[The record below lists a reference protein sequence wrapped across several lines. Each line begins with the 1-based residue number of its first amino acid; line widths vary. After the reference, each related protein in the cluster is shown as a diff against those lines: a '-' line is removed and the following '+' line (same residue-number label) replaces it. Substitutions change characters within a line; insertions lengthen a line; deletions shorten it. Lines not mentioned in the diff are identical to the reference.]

1 MANDTTT
8 STQTTHT
15 EHTPTPTHTKT
26 TRAPAT
32 EENRWVARLEEIL
45 QVKNVD
51 ELKSELTK
59 LAGEVQTE
67 IQNFDIKE
75 HLSPEA
81 KSRLKSLE
89 KRYNEV
95 VRAVHKAQKEFDR
108 EFNKSL
114 RTLKSTRQE
123 AEKQLNAIKNKITKH
138 QTTIVKAS
146 KNLGAKI
153 KKKTGKSAGR
163 KTKKSGAARKTVKA
177 KA

>member
-8 STQTTHT
+8 TTATET
-15 EHTPTPTHTKT
+15 EHTTAPTQTKKTAVHT
-26 TRAPAT
+26 PD
-32 EENRWVARLEEIL
+32 ENRWVARLEEIL

-51 ELKSELTK
+51 DLKTELSK
-59 LAGEVQTE
+59 LATEVQTE
-67 IQNFDIKE
+67 IQNFDIKD

-108 EFNKSL
+108 DFNKSM
-114 RTLKSTRQE
+114 RSLKNTRQE
-123 AEKQLNAIKNKITKH
+123 AAKQLNAIKNKITKH

-153 KKKTGKSAGR
+153 KKKTGKDTGR
-163 KTKKSGAARKTVKA
+163 KSKKSGTARKTVKA